1 MIQKLNSD
9 KKTPDNEGETDG
21 MRFRDLCVVLTLMT
35 LCPLAKAWAPWRF
48 IYTADSRSESP
59 SDNAGVNVAIL
70 SEIVSEVLA
79 QNAEFLCF
87 GGDLCVGLENQTILE
102 EEFLKWRQTVQPL
115 YQAGFPVY
123 IIRGNHDEGDPAG
136 TTAWN
141 NVFKDFTA
149 SGGLNYGL
157 PQNGPDGEKNL
168 TYAVA
173 HKNVFILAL
182 DQLVTPN
189 HGKNRVA
196 QAWIDQQLAANTQ
209 PHVFP
214 FGHFT
219 AFKMIWDSFGDYP
232 ADRDRFWQSIARA
245 GCRAYFCGHEHFYHE
260 ARVDSDG
267 NNNNDLYQVVVGSAG
282 ASIHIWDGKYIGN
295 NGNRTLTDIYHTT
308 RFGYI
313 VVDVR
318 GYDITLTW
326 MERDSSNQS
335 IRGHY
340 LPIYSWSWSV
350 PIPKMVFAD
359 FVAIAENWL
368 SGDCGPCGNLDL
380 SGDGNIG
387 LDDLLIFIEH
397 WLVTPPAITEK

>member
-115 YQAGFPVY
+115 YQAGIPVY

-189 HGKNRVA
+189 HGK
-196 QAWIDQQLAANTQ
+196 AASPRPGSTSNWPPTLSPMYSPSAIS
-209 PHVFP
+209 PH
-214 FGHFT
+214 
-219 AFKMIWDSFGDYP
+219 S
-232 ADRDRFWQSIARA
+232 R
-245 GCRAYFCGHEHFYHE
+245 
-260 ARVDSDG
+260 
-267 NNNNDLYQVVVGSAG
+267 
-282 ASIHIWDGKYIGN
+282 
-295 NGNRTLTDIYHTT
+295 
-308 RFGYI
+308 
-313 VVDVR
+313 
-318 GYDITLTW
+318 
-326 MERDSSNQS
+326 
-335 IRGHY
+335 
-340 LPIYSWSWSV
+340 
-350 PIPKMVFAD
+350 
-359 FVAIAENWL
+359 
-368 SGDCGPCGNLDL
+368 
-380 SGDGNIG
+380 
-387 LDDLLIFIEH
+387 
-397 WLVTPPAITEK
+397 